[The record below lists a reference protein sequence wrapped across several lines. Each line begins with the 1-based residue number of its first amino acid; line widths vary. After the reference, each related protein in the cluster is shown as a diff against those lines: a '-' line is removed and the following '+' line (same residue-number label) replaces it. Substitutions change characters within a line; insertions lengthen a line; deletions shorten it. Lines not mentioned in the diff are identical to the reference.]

1 MNMKKILTLFIFLLL
16 LVGCSLSNTPTSQV
30 EDLLTK
36 YQTLDKDI
44 KTGIEEILNE
54 ETLTSTQ
61 KERYRSLI
69 EKQYKNLTYQI
80 KEEKI
85 DGNTANV
92 TAEIEVLDYKKAV
105 NNSSVQYQDKDN
117 YTVEEYNNSKLDELE
132 KTKEKVKYTIE
143 FEVLKD
149 KDGNWKLSSLS
160 NETIKKIQG
169 MY

>member
-1 MNMKKILTLFIFLLL
+1 MKKILTLFIFLLL

-69 EKQYKNLTYQI
+69 EKQYNNLTYQI

-92 TAEIEVLDYKKAV
+92 IAEIEVLDYKKAV

-117 YTVEEYNNSKLDELE
+117 YTVEDYNNSKLDELE